1 MKKLKTMLPLLA
13 AVLLAAG
20 VRTNAAV
27 TYTAL
32 VTELPYSHVYTTVNE
47 SADDQ
52 FHYKVESESPLPQ
65 EADTAGV
72 FVCAGTSG
80 TRSESGGQVTFT
92 LAGKLHFRFPAP
104 GVYEYVIGADSAADS
119 AKTDAENYTFET
131 RQYTVRFYIENGT
144 TEGSLRLAGVTITE
158 SGPKKEVLELTAD
171 YHGQPETTE
180 PETTEPETTEP
191 ETTEPETTEPETTEP
206 ETSEPE
212 TTEPETEP
220 ETPPETPKTGDGP
233 GVGFYA
239 GLGVCSAVMLAV
251 LAIENK
257 RRGEK
262 A

>member
-1 MKKLKTMLPLLA
+1 MKKMTMLKRILPLVAAALLA
-13 AVLLAAG
+13 APAKVSL
-20 VRTNAAV
+20 AV
-27 TYTAL
+27 TYTPL
-32 VTELPYSHVYTTVNE
+32 TVELPYSHVYTTTNE

-65 EADTAGV
+65 EADTAGG

-80 TRSESGGQVTFT
+80 TRSESGDKVTFT
-92 LAGKLHFRFPAP
+92 LAGKLHFSFPAP

-144 TEGSLRLAGVTITE
+144 AEGSLRLAGVTITE
-158 SGPKKEVLELTAD
+158 SGTKKEVLELTAD
-171 YHGQPETTE
+171 YHGQ
-180 PETTEPETTEP
+180 P

-233 GVGFYA
+233 GVWFYA

-251 LAIENK
+251 LVFENK